1 MVMAIVKHAD
11 PEGMRDLAG
20 RRIVGEMR
28 MMAQVCDLG
37 ELLISQAS
45 GRVTMIFSLS
55 GRSAQVRGLPGEEE
69 QQSVLI
75 VIGPADD
82 G

>member
-20 RRIVGEMR
+20 RYIAGEMR